1 MRTNNP
7 LDESLNI
14 GIEDRSYFDWPD
26 VDSVFVKVDEEL
38 LELKTAK
45 SIQDQF
51 HEIGD
56 VLFTLVQVARHLK
69 IDPSLALDIANLRYK
84 KRTDKM
90 KTLLQ
95 DSKIDFQNSDLNLLE
110 TYWKKAKKLLKSEEA
125 LDIQKALSKSG

>member
-110 TYWKKAKKLLKSEEA
+110 ESKKTS
-125 LDIQKALSKSG
+125 